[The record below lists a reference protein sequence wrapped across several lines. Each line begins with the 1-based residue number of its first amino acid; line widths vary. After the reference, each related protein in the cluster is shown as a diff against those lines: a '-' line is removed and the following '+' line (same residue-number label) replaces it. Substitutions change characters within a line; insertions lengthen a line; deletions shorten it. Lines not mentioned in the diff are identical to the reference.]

1 MKEIMVTRTV
11 EATRAVV
18 LCLNTVT
25 AEPFN
30 AECIIPYG
38 TDDKEKALKYSQK
51 HMDLGEESK
60 AVSIVDMYIQ
70 ETRYGMPLS
79 QFIADAVK
87 LEPLKKSE

>member
-11 EATRAVV
+11 EATSAVV
-18 LCLNTVT
+18 LCLNIET

-38 TDDKEKALKYSQK
+38 TDDKEKALKYAQK
-51 HMDLGEESK
+51 HMCLAPDSK
-60 AVSIVDMYIQ
+60 PVSIVDMYIQ